1 MTNFFKS
8 IVSII
13 LVCISISGFAT
24 GNNYVIL
31 LDLSDRITVK
41 GQIEQD
47 KAVIKAIYD
56 KFYAE
61 VKKDMYINSKASF
74 KIVIAPQS
82 FVPYDKNQFE
92 AELIIDLSLLPI
104 LQKRKEVEVF
114 SSKLQTTINNLYTKA
129 YTSNNK
135 NQYAGCDLWKY
146 FNDYLSSDIKSNQPN
161 KVYVLTDGYF
171 DFENNPNIK
180 HIGNQSTST
189 HFLSKLNVSN
199 WKEVFVEKK
208 MGIIPIVKNW
218 SNTEVNVVGISPK
231 SGSLDEV
238 EKLKFI
244 WGNWLKAS
252 GIKQGKMLLSTN
264 ITNILIQIK
273 A

>member
-24 GNNYVIL
+24 SNNYVIL

-61 VKKDMYINSKASF
+61 VKKDMFINSNASF

-92 AELIIDLSLLPI
+92 AELIIDLANVTI
-104 LQKRKEVEVF
+104 LQKRKAVEVF
-114 SSKLQTTINNLYTKA
+114 SSKFQTTVNNLYTKA
-129 YTSNNK
+129 YISNNK

-146 FNDYLSSDIKSNQPN
+146 FNDYLSSDIKTNQAN

-180 HIGNQSTST
+180 HVGNQSTST
-189 HFLSKLNVSN
+189 HFLSQLNVNN
-199 WKEVFVEKK
+199 WKEVFVLKK
-208 MGIIPIVKNW
+208 MGIIPILKNW
-218 SNTEVNVVGISPK
+218 ANTEVNVVGISPK
-231 SGSLDEV
+231 SSDLNEI

-244 WGNWLKAS
+244 WENWLKSS

-264 ITNILIQIK
+264 ISNILIQLK
-273 A
+273 T

>member
-1 MTNFFKS
+1 MTNFFKNILFVLLLS
-8 IVSII
+8 IAQLTIAS
-13 LVCISISGFAT
+13 T
-24 GNNYVIL
+24 TNYVIL

-56 KFYAE
+56 KFYTE
-61 VKKDMYINSKASF
+61 VKKDMFINSNASF

-92 AELIIDLSLLPI
+92 AELIIDLANVSI
-104 LQKRKEVEVF
+104 LQKRKAVEVF
-114 SSKLQTTINNLYTKA
+114 SSKFQTTVNNLYTKA
-129 YTSNNK
+129 YISNNK

-146 FNDYLSSDIKSNQPN
+146 FNDYLSSDIKSNQAN

-180 HIGNQSTST
+180 HVGNQSTST
-189 HFLSKLNVSN
+189 HFLSQLNCSN
-199 WKEVFVEKK
+199 WKEVFVVKK
-208 MGIIPIVKNW
+208 MGIIPILKNW
-218 SNTEVNVVGISPK
+218 ANTEVNVVGISPK

-238 EKLKFI
+238 EKLSYI
-244 WGNWLKAS
+244 WTLWLQQSKM
-252 GIKQGKMLLSTN
+252 KVGKLILSSNPTKVKTLL
-264 ITNILIQIK
+264 
-273 A
+273 